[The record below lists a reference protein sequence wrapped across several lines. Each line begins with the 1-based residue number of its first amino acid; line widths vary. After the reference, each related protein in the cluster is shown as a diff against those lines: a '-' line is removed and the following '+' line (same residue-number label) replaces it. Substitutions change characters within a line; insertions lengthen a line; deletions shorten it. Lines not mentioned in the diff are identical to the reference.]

1 MNNAQKKN
9 KEKADCTDKKY
20 KYSQLKS
27 FFKQI
32 AKENYKNI
40 SIFKKAVYWKIT
52 FRLNNYEI
60 GHNFYTSVCSRSIDK
75 TTTYSK

>member
-1 MNNAQKKN
+1 MVTLTNNGDSRWQPMNNAQKKN

-40 SIFKKAVYWKIT
+40 SIFKKAVY
-52 FRLNNYEI
+52 
-60 GHNFYTSVCSRSIDK
+60 
-75 TTTYSK
+75 